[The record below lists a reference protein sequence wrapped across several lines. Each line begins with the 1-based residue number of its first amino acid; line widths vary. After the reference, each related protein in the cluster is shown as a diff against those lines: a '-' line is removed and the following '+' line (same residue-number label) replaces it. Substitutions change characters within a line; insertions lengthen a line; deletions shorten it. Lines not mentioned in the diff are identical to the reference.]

1 MRGERSEQANAAYP
15 HSELTGK
22 IIAAAMEVH
31 RNLGPGYEEL
41 IYQRALAMEL
51 LAHGLE
57 FSREVWVDVHYKGQK
72 VGRKRVDFII
82 EDVMVEIKAKAVIED
97 DDFVQALSYLKAA
110 GYQVGLLLNFGAPS
124 LEIKR
129 LIHTREGMKGV

>member
-22 IIAAAMEVH
+22 IISAAMEVH

-51 LAHGLE
+51 PAHGLD
-57 FSREVWVDVHYKGQK
+57 FSREVWVDVHFKGTK

-82 EDVMVEIKAKAVIED
+82 EDVMVEIKAKGALENVDVI
-97 DDFVQALSYLKAA
+97 QALSYLKGS
-110 GYQVGLLLNFGAPS
+110 GYQVGLLLNFGARS

-129 LIHTREGMKGV
+129 LVHTRKANEGS